1 MICEPSVGCSLCRDL
16 LFGDVGIRPPVVFVL
31 VFVFGH
37 VCKTS
42 FITRSLSSRLWICQF
57 SVFSLL
63 SIINVQFTQNLLH
76 SIAKSREE
84 TEEEK
89 QELLLV
95 AMLHFLACD
104 ESKVISM
111 RFRVVH
117 WVLPGCRAQL
127 RPSGLRFG
135 ALGRQG
141 IVFALSERGV
151 GGWVGGVKNPILQ
164 SKLLS
169 LSHFT
174 PCIHNNTHPLQ
185 SHPLFYFQGFRVLAA
200 IFSSFSSHSSS
211 PSHIHPIKES
221 FCAEHLVVCK
231 LWSSFWAAATSATVS
246 SWLTTRTGSP
256 AAPQPLVSD
265 AGSPPLAPSL
275 DLSLLSCN
283 GCYLSISSANFAQ
296 AIFHLVFAPKTTQ
309 ALHQRVNKI
318 SACSSLV
325 FHFMLFLHCSH
336 KLHWGVRNLVAL
348 AGAWDVN
355 ANLRVDK
362 YQRDGRYENCRCL

>member
-1 MICEPSVGCSLCRDL
+1 MCAKHLSSQDHFHQDFEFINFWCLHSCQSSMYSLPSSFHWQEQG
-16 LFGDVGIRPPVVFVL
+16 GDWRGETGTFVACDAPFSCL
-31 VFVFGH
+31 WWVKGNINAFQSG
-37 VCKTS
+37 
-42 FITRSLSSRLWICQF
+42 SLSFARMSCTATPFRFEVWGTGQAGYCLRLI
-57 SVFSLL
+57 
-63 SIINVQFTQNLLH
+63 
-76 SIAKSREE
+76 RE
-84 TEEEK
+84 
-89 QELLLV
+89 
-95 AMLHFLACD
+95 
-104 ESKVISM
+104 
-111 RFRVVH
+111 R
-117 WVLPGCRAQL
+117 
-127 RPSGLRFG
+127 
-135 ALGRQG
+135 
-141 IVFALSERGV
+141 
-151 GGWVGGVKNPILQ
+151 GGWVGGVKDPILQ

-200 IFSSFSSHSSS
+200 IFSSFSTHTESHSSS

-348 AGAWDVN
+348 AGAWDTI
-355 ANLRVDK
+355 ANLRVEK